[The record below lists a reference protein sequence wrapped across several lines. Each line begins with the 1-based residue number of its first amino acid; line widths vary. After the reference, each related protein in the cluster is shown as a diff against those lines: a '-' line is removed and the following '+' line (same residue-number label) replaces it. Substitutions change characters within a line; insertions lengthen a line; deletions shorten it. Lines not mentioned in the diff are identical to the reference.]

1 MVTTMSSNT
10 FTEHSP
16 VSEYRPEIDGL
27 RAIAVIS
34 VIVFHAFPNL
44 FPGGFLGVDVFFV
57 ISGYLV
63 TGTILKDIR
72 GDKFNIGAFY
82 VRRIRR
88 ILPALIATLC
98 CVLISGWFLLRFS
111 DFSQLAKHVL
121 AGASFS
127 SNFLLQSESGY
138 FDKSSELKPLLHL
151 WSLAIEE
158 QFYIVFPL
166 FLALC
171 LRFFKSLRTILIIL
185 IAIIIGSFSYAIHQH
200 NIDSASSFYSPF
212 SRIWELFAGS
222 SFAILV
228 RNQKTK
234 TNTFQQDHK
243 NHWVVLLGIGLI
255 LGSMQSITL
264 GFFPKIIHTI
274 ICLLG
279 ACLILSIRSKTQV
292 GYLSNPLL
300 VFIGK
305 MSFSLY
311 LIHWPLLSF
320 ARILNGQPTSI
331 STRVFCVFLAI
342 LLSIGSYFLIEQPFR
357 NISSQKPLA
366 LFVLL
371 SLLFIVGVSA
381 YINQNNVLPYKS
393 SSKEESFLYGDLDHR
408 EFHEYISKN
417 FYLCTPKSILSTSL
431 SWDGFIRCN
440 QSKADSPID
449 VLLLGDS
456 HAEHLFVGIAESLP
470 SQNVGYYIRA
480 TSLSLNNP
488 EFSSILQEVVNSR
501 SINQVIISEQWNSG
515 GELVET
521 ISVVETLLSAGKQVF
536 ITDGVPIFSFDPQLC
551 KYKEICDEPR
561 TEFDS
566 RYSNYMPGITEL
578 LNRFPSVGLIN
589 TTSFFC
595 DSSICS
601 MKNGSE
607 LLYRDDN
614 HLNVYGSKYVGR
626 KISDSGILSLSD

>member
-1 MVTTMSSNT
+1 MSSNT
-10 FTEHSP
+10 FTETEL

-63 TGTILKDIR
+63 TGTILTDAKSN
-72 GDKFNIGAFY
+72 KFNIGAFY
-82 VRRIRR
+82 VRRIKR

-98 CVLISGWFLLRFS
+98 CVLISGWFLLRIS

-127 SNFLLQSESGY
+127 SNFLLQSENGY

-171 LRFFKSLRTILIIL
+171 LRFFKSLRSIQIVL

-212 SRIWELFAGS
+212 SRIWELLAGS
-222 SFAILV
+222 SFAILA
-228 RNQKTK
+228 RNQTAK
-234 TNTFQQDHK
+234 TNTHQVDQKDRR
-243 NHWVVLLGIGLI
+243 VVLLGVGMI
-255 LGSMQSITL
+255 LGSMMSISL
-264 GFFPKIIHTI
+264 DFVPEIIYTV
-274 ICLLG
+274 ICLSG
-279 ACLILSIRSKTQV
+279 TCLILSIRSRTQV

-331 STRVFCVFLAI
+331 TTRLVCIFLAI
-342 LLSIGSYFLIEQPFR
+342 LLSIGSYFFVEKPFR
-357 NISSQKPLA
+357 NKRSQKPLA
-366 LFVLL
+366 LYASLGLL
-371 SLLFIVGVSA
+371 LTIGVSA
-381 YINQNNVLPYKS
+381 FTYLIEVSPYKS
-393 SSKEESFLYGDLDHR
+393 SSKEESFLFGDLGHS
-408 EFHEYISKN
+408 EFHRYVSKN
-417 FYLCTPKSILSTSL
+417 FHLCTPRSILDTSL

-456 HAEHLFVGIAESLP
+456 HAEHLFVGIAESFP
-470 SQNVGYYIRA
+470 SKNVGYYIRA
-480 TSLSLNNP
+480 SSLSLDNP
-488 EFSSILQEVVNSR
+488 EFSLILQEVANSR
-501 SINQVIISEQWNSG
+501 SINQVIISELWRNG
-515 GELVET
+515 RDIVDLFA
-521 ISVVETLLSAGKQVF
+521 VVETLLSAGKNVF

-551 KYKEICDEPR
+551 KYKGICEESR
-561 TEFDS
+561 TNFD
-566 RYSNYMPGITEL
+566 RQYSSYLPGIFEL
-578 LNRFPSVGLIN
+578 TKRYPSVGLIH
-589 TTSFFC
+589 TTTYFC
-595 DSSICS
+595 DISICS

-607 LLYRDDN
+607 LQFRDNN
-614 HLNVYGSKYVGR
+614 HLNIYGSKYAGR
-626 KISDSGILSLSD
+626 KIFESGILSFSK

>member
-1 MVTTMSSNT
+1 
-10 FTEHSP
+10 
-16 VSEYRPEIDGL
+16 
-27 RAIAVIS
+27 
-34 VIVFHAFPNL
+34 
-44 FPGGFLGVDVFFV
+44 
-57 ISGYLV
+57 
-63 TGTILKDIR
+63 
-72 GDKFNIGAFY
+72 
-82 VRRIRR
+82 
-88 ILPALIATLC
+88 
-98 CVLISGWFLLRFS
+98 
-111 DFSQLAKHVL
+111 
-121 AGASFS
+121 
-127 SNFLLQSESGY
+127 
-138 FDKSSELKPLLHL
+138 
-151 WSLAIEE
+151 
-158 QFYIVFPL
+158 
-166 FLALC
+166 
-171 LRFFKSLRTILIIL
+171 
-185 IAIIIGSFSYAIHQH
+185 
-200 NIDSASSFYSPF
+200 
-212 SRIWELFAGS
+212 
-222 SFAILV
+222 
-228 RNQKTK
+228 
-234 TNTFQQDHK
+234 
-243 NHWVVLLGIGLI
+243 
-255 LGSMQSITL
+255 
-264 GFFPKIIHTI
+264 
-274 ICLLG
+274 
-279 ACLILSIRSKTQV
+279 
-292 GYLSNPLL
+292 
-300 VFIGK
+300 

-536 ITDGVPIFSFDPQLC
+536 ITD
-551 KYKEICDEPR
+551 
-561 TEFDS
+561 
-566 RYSNYMPGITEL
+566 
-578 LNRFPSVGLIN
+578 
-589 TTSFFC
+589 
-595 DSSICS
+595 
-601 MKNGSE
+601 
-607 LLYRDDN
+607 
-614 HLNVYGSKYVGR
+614 
-626 KISDSGILSLSD
+626 